1 MNSTEINAVFKIG
14 DNVVYPLQGV
24 GCILAKEMRNT
35 REYYRV
41 QINSSDMD
49 VLLPVDTAQSLGL
62 RHLASA
68 TEARKAISSLSV
80 RREMGRT
87 DWKQRLILNQEL
99 MKEGSMLA
107 VAKVVNSLYHRSKVK
122 ELPVQERKLYD
133 SALTLLVDE
142 SSSVLGID
150 QEEMKKKIFST
161 LTPSSS
167 SERSLENIRMKTP
180 GISMIMTQAR
190 TV

>member
-14 DNVVYPLQGV
+14 DSVVYPLQGV

-133 SALTLLVDE
+133 NALTLLVDE

-150 QEEMKKKIFST
+150 QEEMKKKIFS
-161 LTPSSS
+161 
-167 SERSLENIRMKTP
+167 RLEK
-180 GISMIMTQAR
+180 
-190 TV
+190 

>member
-14 DNVVYPLQGV
+14 DSVVYPLQGV

-68 TEARKAISSLSV
+68 TEVRKAISSLSV

-150 QEEMKKKIFST
+150 QEEMKRKIFSK
-161 LTPSSS
+161 
-167 SERSLENIRMKTP
+167 LEK
-180 GISMIMTQAR
+180 
-190 TV
+190 

>member
-49 VLLPVDTAQSLGL
+49 VLLPVDNASALGL

-68 TEARKAISSLSV
+68 TEARKALSSLSEK
-80 RREMGRT
+80 RESRGM
-87 DWKQRLILNQEL
+87 DWKQRLLMNQEL
-99 MKEGSMLA
+99 MKEGTLSS
-107 VAKVVNSLYHRSKVK
+107 VAKVVNSLYRRSKVK

-133 SALTLLVDE
+133 SALSILVDE
-142 SSSVLGID
+142 SSSVLGIGT
-150 QEEMKKKIFST
+150 EEMKKKIFA
-161 LTPSSS
+161 
-167 SERSLENIRMKTP
+167 RLEK
-180 GISMIMTQAR
+180 
-190 TV
+190 

>member
-1 MNSTEINAVFKIG
+1 
-14 DNVVYPLQGV
+14 
-24 GCILAKEMRNT
+24 
-35 REYYRV
+35 
-41 QINSSDMD
+41 
-49 VLLPVDTAQSLGL
+49 
-62 RHLASA
+62 
-68 TEARKAISSLSV
+68 
-80 RREMGRT
+80 MGRT

-150 QEEMKKKIFST
+150 QEEMKKKIFS
-161 LTPSSS
+161 
-167 SERSLENIRMKTP
+167 RLEK
-180 GISMIMTQAR
+180 
-190 TV
+190 

>member
-14 DNVVYPLQGV
+14 DSVVYPLQGV

-87 DWKQRLILNQEL
+87 DWKQRLVLNQEL

-150 QEEMKKKIFST
+150 QEEMKKKIFSR
-161 LTPSSS
+161 LD
-167 SERSLENIRMKTP
+167 K
-180 GISMIMTQAR
+180 
-190 TV
+190 

>member
-14 DNVVYPLQGV
+14 DSVVYPLQGV

-68 TEARKAISSLSV
+68 TEVRKAISSLSV

-150 QEEMKKKIFST
+150 QEEMKKKIFS
-161 LTPSSS
+161 
-167 SERSLENIRMKTP
+167 RLEK
-180 GISMIMTQAR
+180 
-190 TV
+190 

>member
-24 GCILAKEMRNT
+24 GCILGKEMRNT

-107 VAKVVNSLYHRSKVK
+107 VAKVVNSLYHRSKIK

-142 SSSVLGID
+142 SSYVLGID
-150 QEEMKKKIFST
+150 QEEMKKKIFS
-161 LTPSSS
+161 
-167 SERSLENIRMKTP
+167 RLEK
-180 GISMIMTQAR
+180 
-190 TV
+190 

>member
-14 DNVVYPLQGV
+14 DSVVYPLQGV

-133 SALTLLVDE
+133 NALTLLVDE

-150 QEEMKKKIFST
+150 QEEMKRKIFSK
-161 LTPSSS
+161 
-167 SERSLENIRMKTP
+167 LEK
-180 GISMIMTQAR
+180 
-190 TV
+190 

>member
-14 DNVVYPLQGV
+14 DSVVYPLQGV

-87 DWKQRLILNQEL
+87 DWTQRLILNQEL
-99 MKEGSMLA
+99 MKDGSMLA

-150 QEEMKKKIFST
+150 QEEMKRKIFSK
-161 LTPSSS
+161 
-167 SERSLENIRMKTP
+167 LEK
-180 GISMIMTQAR
+180 
-190 TV
+190 

>member
-14 DNVVYPLQGV
+14 DSVVYPLQGV

-62 RHLASA
+62 RHPASA

-107 VAKVVNSLYHRSKVK
+107 VAKVVNSLYDRSKVK

-150 QEEMKKKIFST
+150 QEEMKKKIFS
-161 LTPSSS
+161 
-167 SERSLENIRMKTP
+167 RLEK
-180 GISMIMTQAR
+180 
-190 TV
+190 

>member
-1 MNSTEINAVFKIG
+1 MNSTEKSVFRIG
-14 DNVVYPLQGV
+14 DTVVYPMQGV
-24 GCILAKEMRNT
+24 GCILGRET
-35 REYYRV
+35 RREKEYYRV
-41 QINSSDMD
+41 QISASDMD

-150 QEEMKKKIFST
+150 QEEMKKKIFS
-161 LTPSSS
+161 
-167 SERSLENIRMKTP
+167 RLEK
-180 GISMIMTQAR
+180 
-190 TV
+190 

>member
-14 DNVVYPLQGV
+14 DSVVYPLQGV

-150 QEEMKKKIFST
+150 QEEMKRKIFSK
-161 LTPSSS
+161 
-167 SERSLENIRMKTP
+167 LEK
-180 GISMIMTQAR
+180 
-190 TV
+190 